1 MESNIYNMTIPMY
14 ENKLPEIYENVLVT
28 FIEHKDTHIEAKL
41 LEYDNI
47 NAMMVYGDATRRK
60 RVYDWKREVPL
71 NKPTIAQV
79 EQIIDNNYVQVST
92 LCFIDKKKDPKELAL
107 ELMKPFN
114 DNKILVNNIKKL
126 CRTIEIDFNDFWKN
140 IIYKI
145 DKQRREDDN
154 NESLFDIFNNNTE
167 LVKNILNEN
176 YPTLTEKIITE
187 LEKQINNKVFKI
199 QSKINIITKKDIN
212 NTIKV
217 IDFLKS
223 QNSWLDSIKYDSGSN
238 YIFESSSEVSNENN
252 HNELFNF
259 LKNNSIK
266 YDVEVRRI

>member
-1 MESNIYNMTIPMY
+1 MRYLENFVNYLNESVEDITDLSKEELDGLLIPITDLGIEYSLTEPRTITEGEFSGYKSM
-14 ENKLPEIYENVLVT
+14 
-28 FIEHKDTHIEAKL
+28 
-41 LEYDNI
+41 NI
-47 NAMMVYGDATRRK
+47 NFRNSFKLGPSGGYT
-60 RVYDWKREVPL
+60 
-71 NKPTIAQV
+71 
-79 EQIIDNNYVQVST
+79 EQIIDDNYVQVST

-154 NESLFDIFNNNTE
+154 NESLLDIFNNNTE
-167 LVKNILNEN
+167 LVKNIINEN
-176 YPTLTEKIITE
+176 YPTLTEKIIIE

-212 NTIKV
+212 NTIKL